1 MEIDVERL
9 VCDAHRT
16 ASQLDR
22 FAVFARHQLV
32 MLKSFWWLLRCRP
45 DRLLERRL
53 AGLNPTGKTLA
64 KHADRAEFQ
73 CSREFIAAARAGALG
88 LRAHGLNRP
97 SVATS
102 ARSNTTLAP
111 SGAKLAS
118 TAPGKLL
125 SRSTNN
131 CVLRYSTAS
140 NYVSEQNSCRSPP
153 APRTL
158 ITSSAGEPR
167 SKLKTVKPS
176 RSP

>member
-9 VCDAHRT
+9 VCDAYRT

-64 KHADRAEFQ
+64 KHADRTEFHR
-73 CSREFIAAARAGALG
+73 SRKLIAAAWAGALG
-88 LRAHGLNRP
+88 LFAHGSNRP

-125 SRSTNN
+125 SRCTSNR
-131 CVLRYSTAS
+131 VLRYTIPP
-140 NYVSEQNSCRSPP
+140 NNVSEQNSYSWCP
-153 APRTL
+153 AASVEVIRN
-158 ITSSAGEPR
+158 
-167 SKLKTVKPS
+167 
-176 RSP
+176 